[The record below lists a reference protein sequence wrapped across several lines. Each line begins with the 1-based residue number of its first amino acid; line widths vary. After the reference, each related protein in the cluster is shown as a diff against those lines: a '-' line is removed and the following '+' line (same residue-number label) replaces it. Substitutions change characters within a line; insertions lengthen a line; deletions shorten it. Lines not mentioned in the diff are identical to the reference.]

1 MTWLRFYGKEVAM
14 LGFEPKQLISEFAC
28 GFLTIPPLLPHSSWF
43 QTLVRSDRAGSGS
56 RV

>member
-14 LGFEPKQLISEFAC
+14 LGFEPKKLISEFAC

-43 QTLVRSDRAGSGS
+43 QTLVSSDRAGSGS